1 MSIVGIL
8 VNIVTIIYNVIK
20 KEFKHKKKKLLFTLV
35 TFVMLFIGST
45 IFYGTVQSP
54 ESKAKYEASQ
64 EAKSEEETK
73 KELSEKEKK
82 VEEEKQ
88 KQAEQ
93 EVKAKEEIKEDVP
106 MKIEVKKEI
115 PKANEKFVITS
126 APNTTAAVDEIIN
139 KGKEDSSSISEEDI
153 KRAIKFI
160 NDNYNNYWTDNET
173 MHKGLYYGSLL
184 EYAKRDK
191 AKENQKGLDYTIYS
205 LGVDTVQVIKYVYRG
220 AETKEDEATQAN
232 LRQIEKSLS
241 NIPNNLK

>member
-1 MSIVGIL
+1 MEILALILFYMSIVGIL

-106 MKIEVKKEI
+106 MKIEVKKR
-115 PKANEKFVITS
+115 
-126 APNTTAAVDEIIN
+126 NT
-139 KGKEDSSSISEEDI
+139 
-153 KRAIKFI
+153 
-160 NDNYNNYWTDNET
+160 
-173 MHKGLYYGSLL
+173 
-184 EYAKRDK
+184 
-191 AKENQKGLDYTIYS
+191 
-205 LGVDTVQVIKYVYRG
+205 
-220 AETKEDEATQAN
+220 
-232 LRQIEKSLS
+232 
-241 NIPNNLK
+241 